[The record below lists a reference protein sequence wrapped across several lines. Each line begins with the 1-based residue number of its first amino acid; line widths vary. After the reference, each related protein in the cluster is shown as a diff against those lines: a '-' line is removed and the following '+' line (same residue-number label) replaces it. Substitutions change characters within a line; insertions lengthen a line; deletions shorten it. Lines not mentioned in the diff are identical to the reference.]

1 MQRKTTKKVVVG
13 GTFDVLHKGH
23 EALLRKG
30 LSLGEMTIGLTS
42 NKIAESLKR
51 RKVRDF
57 QLRKKDLENFI
68 KQELS
73 GKYRIIRIED
83 KFGPTLKEDFDY
95 IVVSPETYRTALLI
109 NKKRQKIK
117 KGPIKIVKIKFI
129 LGENGKPIHA
139 TEIIKS
145 RMNRLGKSIQKHE

>member
-117 KGPIKIVKIKFI
+117 KRPIKIVKIKFI